1 MRNTLLVIC
10 LSCKAK
16 LCPQGVSQLPASGR
30 KEKEENRMPWCPV
43 CKNEY
48 KKGILRCADCN
59 VELVEQLTEETK
71 AIYFGELEKLETI
84 NGFLKENGIES
95 GKISFEQ
102 EEQVYELAVLESEH
116 KKAARILGVFLKEES
131 KKAGSHME
139 DENEEQAD
147 TEQKKQ
153 EPAAVFVD
161 KKYRA
166 EEYKTSAYTLF
177 FIGVLGIVFLIC
189 VAFGLLPVFHLG
201 TTTKI
206 MMYVVLGALFLVFLG
221 FGIYSMKAYKK
232 ILAESQEEE
241 DRIKK
246 VEEYLNKTLTK
257 EVIHASL
264 AEKETESENP
274 EDKYFEVTAII
285 EAEMKK
291 AFSDLDEALL
301 EKLTEDHYTR
311 LYE

>member
-1 MRNTLLVIC
+1 
-10 LSCKAK
+10 
-16 LCPQGVSQLPASGR
+16 
-30 KEKEENRMPWCPV
+30 MPWCPV

-48 KKGILRCADCN
+48 KEGILRCADCN
-59 VELVEQLTEETK
+59 VDLVEQLAEETK
-71 AIYFGELEKLETI
+71 AIYFGELKKLERI
-84 NGFLKENGIES
+84 NSFLKENGIES
-95 GKISFEQ
+95 GKITFEQ

-116 KKAARILGVFLKEES
+116 KKASRILGVFLKEES
-131 KKAGSHME
+131 KNAGSHTE
-139 DENEEQAD
+139 DEKEGEA
-147 TEQKKQ
+147 EAEPKKQ
-153 EPAAVFVD
+153 EPAAVYVD

-166 EEYKTSAYTLF
+166 DEYKTSAYTLF
-177 FIGVLGIVFLIC
+177 FVGVLGIVFLIC
-189 VAFGLLPVFHLG
+189 VAFGIVPVFHLG

-241 DRIKK
+241 NLIEKI
-246 VEEYLNKTLTK
+246 EAYLNKTLTK
-257 EVIHASL
+257 EAVEALL
-264 AEKETESENP
+264 AEKEAESENQ
-274 EDKYFEVTAII
+274 EDMYFEVTAVI

-291 AFSDLDEALL
+291 AFPDLDEALL